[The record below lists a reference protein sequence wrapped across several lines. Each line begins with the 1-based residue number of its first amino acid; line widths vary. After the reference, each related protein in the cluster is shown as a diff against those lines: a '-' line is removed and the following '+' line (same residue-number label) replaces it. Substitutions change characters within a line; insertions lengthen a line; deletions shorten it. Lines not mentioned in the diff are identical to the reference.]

1 VLTVQN
7 LHKAFGQQVIFDG
20 VSLQLN
26 AGDRYA
32 LMGPNGAGK
41 STLFKILRGLDFPDD
56 GVVSFPRGVRIGYLP
71 QETADIGEGTV
82 LQETLA
88 GEGDAEALTEK
99 RAAEAKKI
107 LMGLG
112 FRVSDFDRL
121 ASAMSGG
128 WRMRIAIARLLLQEP
143 DLLLL
148 DEPTNHL
155 DLASLLWFQD
165 YLQHSKSS
173 ILLISHD
180 RAFVNAI
187 AHGIWDLRD
196 HKIYKYVGDYE
207 KFLSVRAMEQDQV
220 LAAYKKQQRE
230 IADAQEFIN
239 RFRAQ
244 AAKAP
249 QVQSRIKMLEKMEL
263 IEVPPEVRKIKI
275 NFPQPSKTGVKIL
288 SLNGIVKSYGDTKV
302 YDGLDFELERGQKV
316 ALVGPNGAGKS
327 TLLKILAGVLPF
339 EKGQRVLGL
348 NVESGYFSQHRWE
361 TLTPGRTVI
370 QEAMATRRMNPD
382 LLVRTI
388 LGTFLFRDNAVF
400 KKVDVLSGGE
410 KSRLALARLL
420 LDPPNVLLLDE
431 PTTHLDMA
439 SVDALIEALT
449 DFEGTICFISHDLY
463 FVNALANHVA
473 HVDQGRA
480 KLYTGNHDDFLRLS
494 QRLSAAGTS
503 PSAEVPAAR
512 PANAARPT
520 NVGGPAWMK
529 TGSDDLKRLREAER
543 ARSKRRKKLNERLR
557 ELESE
562 IEDFNRQMGSVF
574 IQSDYQKLMELDAGL
589 KKCQKERDEV
599 LAGLQES

>member
-1 VLTVQN
+1 
-7 LHKAFGQQVIFDG
+7 
-20 VSLQLN
+20 
-26 AGDRYA
+26 
-32 LMGPNGAGK
+32 
-41 STLFKILRGLDFPDD
+41 
-56 GVVSFPRGVRIGYLP
+56 
-71 QETADIGEGTV
+71 
-82 LQETLA
+82 
-88 GEGDAEALTEK
+88 
-99 RAAEAKKI
+99 
-107 LMGLG
+107 
-112 FRVSDFDRL
+112 
-121 ASAMSGG
+121 
-128 WRMRIAIARLLLQEP
+128 MRIAIARLLLQEP

-327 TLLKILAGVLPF
+327 TLLKMLAGVLPF
-339 EKGQRVLGL
+339 EQGQRVLGL

-400 KKVDVLSGGE
+400 KEEDVLSGGE
-410 KSRLALARLL
+410 KK
-420 LDPPNVLLLDE
+420 P
-431 PTTHLDMA
+431 
-439 SVDALIEALT
+439 
-449 DFEGTICFISHDLY
+449 
-463 FVNALANHVA
+463 
-473 HVDQGRA
+473 
-480 KLYTGNHDDFLRLS
+480 
-494 QRLSAAGTS
+494 
-503 PSAEVPAAR
+503 
-512 PANAARPT
+512 
-520 NVGGPAWMK
+520 VGVG
-529 TGSDDLKRLREAER
+529 
-543 ARSKRRKKLNERLR
+543 
-557 ELESE
+557 
-562 IEDFNRQMGSVF
+562 
-574 IQSDYQKLMELDAGL
+574 
-589 KKCQKERDEV
+589 
-599 LAGLQES
+599 

>member
-1 VLTVQN
+1 MLTVQN